1 MTALKHIMSTN
12 THGAWKEALK
22 GFKGA
27 ISRILSGPQSGRGD
41 HLSERPNPEPSP
53 HKCWQWTS
61 SPEVPYLVL
70 HPMGFTV
77 PLGSLRE
84 RWALTPPFHPY
95 PPKKGGLFSAALAVK
110 ASSQTPC
117 PRVSNPEDPLRGIV
131 PCGVRTFLYWQ
142 NQQRSPAP
150 LKPVGE

>member
-1 MTALKHIMSTN
+1 MD
-12 THGAWKEALK
+12 E
-22 GFKGA
+22 
-27 ISRILSGPQSGRGD
+27 Q
-41 HLSERPNPEPSP
+41 
-53 HKCWQWTS
+53 
-61 SPEVPYLVL
+61 PEVPYLVL

-131 PCGVRTFLYWQ
+131 PCGVRTFLTGKTSSDSCPFETGWRVIRVTEKL
-142 NQQRSPAP
+142 QR
-150 LKPVGE
+150 LKHGSSSLLQMLQYIGPHPSLWSGRMRQPCSVASTNGSGKLVCHFTH